1 MNSIWRNLLRL
12 SQHSQC
18 IMPFRSNTH
27 SSSSLRLPP
36 LARRPHKTRPA
47 TSSLKVDTPSVIA
60 YSTAGSYNL
69 YDLCNAIRVQGL
81 YEVVDLS
88 DDLMDSVLSVKSTYL
103 NTQKDIF
110 FFAEKGSVVFWN
122 VPEFEREN
130 VLQFLKLVE
139 YDKYEEDVIR
149 SEAEMLKVIPE
160 EPNTKIKGGVVSL
173 SKETDSLNAHL
184 EKYSFSDAISA
195 SVKLG
200 VLESSLHKLIGSIE
214 HISDDLKAGR
224 SLNLSRS
231 EVLKKTGEVFALR
244 HMINLSCDL
253 LDTPDFY
260 WDREKLEGLYLNT
273 CSHLAVNKRTKIYN
287 EKLNHCAELL
297 ELITAHLNDV
307 HHVRLEWFIIIL
319 IMIEVGFECLHFIHQ
334 FIM

>member
-1 MNSIWRNLLRL
+1 M
-12 SQHSQC
+12 HHA
-18 IMPFRSNTH
+18 F
-27 SSSSLRLPP
+27 
-36 LARRPHKTRPA
+36 
-47 TSSLKVDTPSVIA
+47 SLKYSFFQLTPDRTIW
-60 YSTAGSYNL
+60 
-69 YDLCNAIRVQGL
+69 YDLCNAIRVQ
-81 YEVVDLS
+81 
-88 DDLMDSVLSVKSTYL
+88 
-103 NTQKDIF
+103 
-110 FFAEKGSVVFWN
+110 EKGSVVFWN

-224 SLNLSRS
+224 SLNFV
-231 EVLKKTGEVFALR
+231 EV
-244 HMINLSCDL
+244 
-253 LDTPDFY
+253 
-260 WDREKLEGLYLNT
+260 
-273 CSHLAVNKRTKIYN
+273 
-287 EKLNHCAELL
+287 
-297 ELITAHLNDV
+297 
-307 HHVRLEWFIIIL
+307 
-319 IMIEVGFECLHFIHQ
+319 
-334 FIM
+334 